1 MNVSNIHRTSSWF
14 EVLKTTD
21 RSQTAVMRLE
31 PGQPTGEK
39 AELHKNSQQLL
50 LLIEGELTAE
60 VDGMRQNLNAGD
72 VVIIPPGVK
81 HKFGNDGKAPALT
94 FNVYSP
100 PEYPHKT

>member
-1 MNVSNIHRTSSWF
+1 
-14 EVLKTTD
+14 
-21 RSQTAVMRLE
+21 
-31 PGQPTGEK
+31 
-39 AELHKNSQQLL
+39 
-50 LLIEGELTAE
+50 LTAE

-81 HKFGNDGKAPALT
+81 HKFVNDGKAPALT